1 MLFKSNIVAL
11 GAILFSSTAHAS
23 LQIVSG
29 GSWTATNTGMH
40 IQAHGAGVIK
50 VGSTYYL
57 IGENKLDGYSFQS
70 IRCYSSTNLIDW
82 TFVNNLLTL
91 QDSGDLGPN
100 RVVERPKIL
109 YNSATSQYVMYMH
122 VDSSNYAD
130 AKVGVS
136 TSSSVCGSYTYRGSF
151 RPLGFQSRDMGLYQD
166 SDGAGYLLTEDREN
180 GLRIDR
186 LSDDYLNVTSNV
198 YTWAEKY
205 ESPAVIKKNG
215 VYFMFASQLTGWN
228 ANDNKY
234 STATSL
240 SGPWSAW
247 ANFATSGSNTYTSQT
262 NYVLTIGDLAMYMGD
277 RWVSSNLMSST
288 YVWLPLT
295 ISGTTASLTWYYNW
309 VINAAAGTWSTP
321 PADNSYEA
329 ESSTNTRSSGTQIL
343 SCTDCSG
350 GSAVGY
356 IGGSAGVDTLTF
368 NGISSSA
375 TTRTTIRMRYTNGD
389 TTQRF
394 ADITVNGVTQ
404 RIAFVPT
411 GSGQITGVASMTFNL
426 NSGTGNTLKVAGVNG
441 GYAPDVDRIVVP
453 VS

>member
-1 MLFKSNIVAL
+1 MLFKSNLVAL
-11 GAILFSSTAHAS
+11 GAILFSGAVHAS

-29 GSWTATNTGMH
+29 GSWTAANTGMH

-130 AKVGVS
+130 ARVGVS
-136 TSSSVCGSYTYRGSF
+136 TSSSVCGAYTYRGSF

-262 NYVLTIGDLAMYMGD
+262 NYVLTIGDMAMYMGD

-329 ESSTNTRSSGTQIL
+329 ESSTNTRTSGTQIL

-350 GSAVGY
+350 TSTVGY
-356 IGGSAGVDTLTF
+356 IGGSAGDTLTF
-368 NGISSSA
+368 NGISSST

-426 NSGTGNTLKVAGVNG
+426 NSGTGNTLKVAGVDG
-441 GYAPDVDRIVVP
+441 GWAPDVDRIVVP